1 MRLEIRNRI
10 ENIKN
15 KNIPIG
21 YKKVVRFIIP
31 NVWEFIEIGKI
42 AKQVSDLNNE
52 NKNYNVLSCTKYD
65 GLVDSLRY
73 FKKQI
78 FSNDLNK
85 YKKVHYNYFAYA
97 TNHIDEGSI
106 GLQELYD
113 VGLVSPMY
121 TVFKTKEVVNK
132 YLYALL
138 KTENYRR
145 IYKTMMSASV
155 DRRGSLRWKGFSKI
169 RIPFPPYHEQQ
180 KIAEILST
188 CDKVIELKEKLIEQ
202 KKLQKKYLMQAFL
215 NPKSPNFRRLPG
227 FDKDWEEVELGSLGE
242 FKTSSVDK
250 KDYENQE
257 TVELLNY
264 MDVYRNPTIDN
275 SLKLIKVTASIE
287 QIKTFG
293 LGYGDILFTP
303 SSETP
308 DDIGHSAVF
317 KRYKG
322 TVLYSYHLVRMK
334 LIKKMDIDFRGYI
347 FNVNYLL
354 NEFSKRAT
362 GATRYTLSLK
372 DFKEVFIKLPKDVK
386 EQAAIAKILSTV
398 DQEVEFLEKEL
409 EQQKLKKKALMQLL
423 LTGKVR
429 VNVS

>member
-10 ENIKN
+10 ENIRN

-31 NVWEFIEIGKI
+31 NAWEFIKIGEI

-52 NKNYNVLSCTKYD
+52 NKNYNVLSCTKYN

-155 DRRGSLRWKGFSKI
+155 DRRGSLRWKDFSKI

-180 KIAEILST
+180 KMAEIIST
-188 CDKVIELKEKLIEQ
+188 CDKIIKLKEKLIEQ
-202 KKLQKKYLMQAFL
+202 KKLQKKYLMQAL
-215 NPKSPNFRRLPG
+215 LDPKSPNFRRLPG
-227 FDKDWEEVELGSLGE
+227 FDKDWKEVKLGSLG
-242 FKTSSVDK
+242 KTYGGLNGKNKNDFGTGKPYIPYVNIFNNPIINVNSFEYVEIGK
-250 KDYENQE
+250 NENQNR
-257 TVELLNY
+257 VKSG
-264 MDVYRNPTIDN
+264 DV
-275 SLKLIKVTASIE
+275 
-287 QIKTFG
+287 F
-293 LGYGDILFTP
+293 FTT

-308 DDIGHSAVF
+308 EEVGMSSVVLENIGE
-317 KRYKG
+317 
-322 TVLYSYHLVRMK
+322 LYLNSFCFG
-334 LIKKMDIDFRGYI
+334 FRLYD
-347 FNVNYLL
+347 
-354 NEFSKRAT
+354 FSKLNPNFAVYFFRSKIFREILNKLAQ
-362 GATRYTLSLK
+362 GSTRFNLSK
-372 DFKEVFIKLPKDVK
+372 NNMMKTNIILPTIK
-386 EQAAIAKILSTV
+386 EQTAIAKILSTV
-398 DQEVEFLEKEL
+398 EEEIHLLEKEL

-429 VNVS
+429 VNIS

>member
-155 DRRGSLRWKGFSKI
+155 DRRGSLRWKDFSKI

-202 KKLQKKYLMQAFL
+202 KKLQKKYLMQVL
-215 NPKSPNFRRLPG
+215 LDHKSPNFRRIAG
-227 FDKDWEEVELGSLGE
+227 FEDEWKEVKLGDISEITTGKLDANAMINNGKYKFFTCAKESYLINKYAFDSEALLVSGNGANVGYVHYYKGKFNAYQRTYVLDK
-242 FKTSSVDK
+242 FKQNITFIKYILDKFLKARIYKEKNEGNTPYIRLDTLVKMKIKIPSIIEQKTIVDILSVVDK
-250 KDYENQE
+250 EIN
-257 TVELLNY
+257 LL
-264 MDVYRNPTIDN
+264 
-275 SLKLIKVTASIE
+275 
-287 QIKTFG
+287 G
-293 LGYGDILFTP
+293 
-303 SSETP
+303 
-308 DDIGHSAVF
+308 
-317 KRYKG
+317 
-322 TVLYSYHLVRMK
+322 
-334 LIKKMDIDFRGYI
+334 
-347 FNVNYLL
+347 
-354 NEFSKRAT
+354 
-362 GATRYTLSLK
+362 
-372 DFKEVFIKLPKDVK
+372 
-386 EQAAIAKILSTV
+386 
-398 DQEVEFLEKEL
+398 KEL

-429 VNVS
+429 VNVA